1 MNDVKKYIQ
10 FLVSP
15 QLDFIGKNR
24 PVIEP
29 DSADRIDLYIGEEAI
44 KRLRGVDDFDPF
56 VEISEYILKQSAVS
70 DGSLSVVLDEDWHNT
85 NDPEFDVFKK
95 HCIKGSKGASLPKEL
110 EKYRWNDYTYT
121 IRANSINVASHRHY
135 QQVLKSIMGTERPER
150 FTRTDEVRVGV
161 YGVWTHIKVEYLL
174 LSLSTMPPAIFP
186 RQNIA
191 VCAPLCASPNHED
204 HVYAIEK
211 FRKLGYMVFDDIL
224 DYLKW
229 MGLKPDQ
236 AFERK
241 IEAFQSNERSS
252 HKR

>member
-15 QLDFIGKNR
+15 QLDFIGKNK

-29 DSADRIDLYIGEEAI
+29 DSSDRIDLYIGEEAI
-44 KRLRGVDDFDPF
+44 KRLRGTYGFDPF
-56 VEISEYILKQSAVS
+56 VEISEYILKQSES
-70 DGSLSVVLDEDWHNT
+70 SNGSLSVVLDEDWHNT
-85 NDPEFDVFKK
+85 NDPEFDVFKR

-110 EKYRWNDYTYT
+110 EEYRWNDYTYT

-191 VCAPLCASPNHED
+191 VCAPLCASPDDAD

-211 FRKLGYMVFDDIL
+211 FAKLGYTVCDDIL
-224 DYLKW
+224 GYLEW
-229 MGLKPDQ
+229 MGLKPD
-236 AFERK
+236 K
-241 IEAFQSNERSS
+241 AFQQKIKSFQTSDKPS